1 MTASRPAPDFVGYPE
16 VRRGVRALLA
26 ARADVRERR
35 VPACPEWTVADL
47 LGHLAA
53 IAGRVVERHG
63 GTPPART
70 DARTVPELLDH
81 WDTVGEDLDRRLAA
95 AGGRSGEVMVMDAY
109 THELDLRAALG
120 VPPPAEHAAWAP
132 SFEVL
137 VRGFSGS
144 VAGRGLP
151 ALRLRTPA
159 GSEWTAGAGRPVATV
174 TAPAH
179 DLYRALAGRRSLAQL
194 AALEWSA
201 APGPWLDAF
210 SWGPFAPPAWPGV

>member
-16 VRRGVRALLA
+16 VRRGVRALLGG
-26 ARADVRERR
+26 RDGVGGRR

-47 LGHLAA
+47 LGHLTG
-53 IAGRVVERHG
+53 IAERVLARHG
-63 GTPPART
+63 GPVPAS
-70 DARTVPELLDH
+70 AASTVPELLDH
-81 WDTVGEDLDRRLAA
+81 WDDVGEDLDRRLAE

-120 VPPPAEHAAWAP
+120 VPPPVEHAAWAP

-144 VAGRGLP
+144 VAGRELP
-151 ALRLRTPA
+151 ALRLRTTG
-159 GSEWTAGAGRPVATV
+159 GSQWTAGAGRPAATL

-179 DLYRALAGRRSLAQL
+179 ELYRALAGRRSLAQL
-194 AALEWSA
+194 AGLEWST
-201 APGPWLDAF
+201 APGPWLPAF
-210 SWGPFAPPAWPGV
+210 SWGPFSPPRSPGV